1 MNIPHFNP
9 HDMADDMLRQVAT
22 GRETVLQDILATA
35 RQNLSTTTKQHLL
48 AVAPRGYGKSFL
60 ARLVAL
66 NLQDLQQQGL
76 AIAVALLPEEQ
87 PNITAPHLLLDEIC
101 RVFEGKPADSV
112 IPTWFDEDDDALA
125 WDASISKLDAALDAR
140 FGQGQGM
147 LVAIVENFGELLNTI
162 FRYEEAQSRLRKLLS
177 SHPRLMWLVTS
188 ATAAPDKSYEARLFQ
203 AFRQLDVEPW
213 TEQQCIDYFNRQLQS
228 LGQDKLTAQGEARA
242 RTLALFIGGT
252 PRLAALLAEILA
264 NKDAGKAATVLDTL
278 VDRLTPYYKHRIES
292 LAFRP
297 RKLLDALLRLGE
309 PCSQSEL
316 AQRVGAGQASI
327 AQPFQELQRE
337 RLVIG
342 QRATG
347 GRETLYR
354 VADRVLAHY
363 YRKRFLL
370 HGQALSPLEA
380 IAEFLEAFF
389 TLEEK
394 RSEAERMRQQGRTA
408 DAEVLERLVTN
419 EMRSGGSW
427 RSRVFATA
435 YRLRVYAEIIAPAA
449 LQRFG
454 LVLELYATYR
464 FIEALREFQRL
475 EQEPI
480 PDNEWLIGLLLVG
493 SIRVQLFN
501 ERQQGFAQFNEA
513 VKLAEQNG
521 SADWQFIA
529 YNLLEMCLWE
539 IDQSNAIAINKKAA
553 AIHNQLGDG
562 FLQLE
567 ASYTAGVIK
576 TIENSH
582 TEALME
588 LKQAAKKARLLNNA
602 FIECRTLRC
611 AAWNLGKL
619 GKHEEAI
626 TAAHAATAL
635 AKAIGDDREQAN
647 SNRDLAFGLGEFGHH
662 EEAIIA
668 ARIAIALAEAIEN
681 DRVRAESNRHLAFS
695 LRQLEKYE
703 ESLEASETALSL
715 AKQIKSEFEQAWA
728 LREVF
733 FSAYPLQR
741 YNRSLEAYLELLTVN
756 GQAVLSEKHPEVQ
769 YWLDYAAYAAFSI
782 QAWPKL
788 QETIISHAQ
797 QFSDFPIETS
807 RSISRYL
814 VETANTSLADAF
826 AATATFIDI
835 LSTVFDGTDE
845 RVNSDLQTEF
855 AKLFTGVII
864 NLAQDLNDARLLRDI
879 ARRIAERIPKNT
891 EIFQQLLEG
900 AARYVESNGDPK
912 ALERLDPDIAT
923 AILRTRAKSV
933 VDIGA

>member
-76 AIAVALLPEEQ
+76 AIAIALLPEEQ

-125 WDASISKLDAALDAR
+125 WDASINKLDAALDAR
-140 FGQGQGM
+140 FGQGQGL

-162 FRYEEAQSRLRKLLS
+162 FRDEEAQSRLRKLLS

-342 QRATG
+342 QRAAG

-394 RSEAERMRQQGRTA
+394 RSEAERMRQEGRTA
-408 DAEVLERLVTN
+408 DAVVLERLVAN
-419 EMRSGGSW
+419 EMESGGSW
-427 RSRVFATA
+427 RSLVFQTH
-435 YRLRVYAEIIAPAA
+435 YRLRTYAEIIAPAA

-454 LVLELYATYR
+454 SVLELYATYS
-464 FIEALREFQRL
+464 FIDALREFQRL
-475 EQEPI
+475 EQETI
-480 PDNEWLIGLLLVG
+480 PDDEWLIGLLLVG
-493 SIRVQLFN
+493 SIRLQLPN
-501 ERQQGFAQFNEA
+501 ERQRGFAQFDEA
-513 VKLAEQNG
+513 VKIAEQNR
-521 SADWQFIA
+521 SANWQFIA
-529 YNLLEMCLWE
+529 YSLQGLFLWQ
-539 IDQSNAIAINKKAA
+539 IDKNRVFAIKKK
-553 AIHNQLGDG
+553 IPVLQNQLSDD

-567 ASYTAGVIK
+567 TIYYTAFFKSLDSPNEGL
-576 TIENSH
+576 IELNQ
-582 TEALME
+582 TAE
-588 LKQAAKKARLLNNA
+588 KARLVSNT
-602 FIECRTLRC
+602 FIESRALRQ
-611 AAWNLGKL
+611 AAWSLGRL
-619 GKHEEAI
+619 GRHEEAI
-626 TAAHAATAL
+626 TAAST
-635 AKAIGDDREQAN
+635 
-647 SNRDLAFGLGEFGHH
+647 
-662 EEAIIA
+662 
-668 ARIAIALAEAIEN
+668 AIALAKSIGDDSERAI
-681 DRVRAESNRHLAFS
+681 SNRHLAFS
-695 LRQLEKYE
+695 LRELRKYK

-715 AKQIKSEFEQAWA
+715 AKKIKSEYEQAWA
-728 LREVF
+728 LLEVF
-733 FSAYPLQR
+733 LSAYSLR
-741 YNRSLEAYLELLTVN
+741 NYNRSQEAYLGLLPVIGEAQTP
-756 GQAVLSEKHPEVQ
+756 AAK
-769 YWLDYAAYAAFSI
+769 YWLNEAAYAAFSI

-788 QETIISHAQ
+788 QDAIISHTQ
-797 QFSDFPIETS
+797 QFKDAPSGTG
-807 RSISRYL
+807 RSISQYL

-826 AATATFIDI
+826 AATATFIDT
-835 LSTVFDGTDE
+835 LSTVFDGTDQ
-845 RVNSDLQTEF
+845 RVNSALQTEF
-855 AKLFTGVII
+855 AKLFTEVII
-864 NLAQDLNDARLLRDI
+864 NLAQDLNDAGLLRDI
-879 ARRIAERIPKNT
+879 AQRIGVPIPKNT
-891 EIFQQLLEG
+891 EILQQLLEG